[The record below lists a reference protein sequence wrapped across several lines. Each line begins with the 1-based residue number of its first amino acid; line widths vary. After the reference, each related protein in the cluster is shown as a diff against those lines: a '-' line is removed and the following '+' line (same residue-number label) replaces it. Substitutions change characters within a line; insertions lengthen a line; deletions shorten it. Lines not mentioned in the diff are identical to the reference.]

1 MGARNTVNFLFADF
15 YTEMVDKVEAHIEE
29 IKRKILPILRRY
41 GVKRVGLF
49 GSCVRGEMREDS
61 DIDIL
66 VEIEKD
72 ISLLDFVGLKLEI
85 EEALRRKIDLV
96 EYNTIKPLLR
106 ERILNQQ
113 VVIL

>member
-1 MGARNTVNFLFADF
+1 M
-15 YTEMVDKVEAHIEE
+15 KIHIEQ
-29 IKRKILPILRRY
+29 IKQKILPILQRY

-49 GSCVRGEMREDS
+49 GSCVRGRMTTES

-85 EEALRRKIDLV
+85 EEALNKKVDLV

-106 ERILNQQ
+106 ERILNEQEI
-113 VVIL
+113 IL

>member
-1 MGARNTVNFLFADF
+1 MKID
-15 YTEMVDKVEAHIEE
+15 IEDL
-29 IKRKILPILRRY
+29 KRKILPILQRY
-41 GVKRVGLF
+41 GAKRAGLF
-49 GSCVRGEMREDS
+49 GSCVRGNMKEES

-85 EEALRRKIDLV
+85 EEVLGRKVDLV
-96 EYNTIKPLLR
+96 EYNTIKPSLK
-106 ERILNQQ
+106 EKILKEQ